1 MPLAS
6 VTFRGLQILAL
17 LTVVGLTTSCG
28 LVRAPF
34 RIVGSLTRATVA
46 AGKKAKFKAKAR
58 SEQRKQEKAAEEAK
72 EAASQEA
79 VDAAAM
85 DGGVLPPLQDGTGG
99 EAPDLILEPL
109 PPPEE
114 ATLPALPQ

>member
-46 AGKKAKFKAKAR
+46 AGKKAKFKAQAR
-58 SEQRKQEKAAEEAK
+58 SERRKQEKAAEEAEQQQI
-72 EAASQEA
+72 EAA
-79 VDAAAM
+79 DTM

-99 EAPDLILEPL
+99 EAPELMLEPL